1 MKEMRSN
8 YSIEE
13 IQQYLQQL
21 RDNPSLPTGYRG
33 WDALTGGLARG
44 ELTLIG
50 SRPCM
55 GRSCFALGIAN
66 FVSKCN
72 SGTVAIISPQESE
85 TEVAARL
92 LQIGTG
98 MQICKL
104 FDGSI
109 SIENAILT
117 CERFLTSR
125 SGRVKNIPL
134 TFPTLADIQ
143 RCAEQT
149 PDLRLLIVDN
159 IEYINKPVFPSMIP
173 NDGKAYEAERVPMD
187 RLIRCLKRMA
197 QILNVPVICTAYM
210 HRSLEN
216 RKDKRPRLKDLEKI
230 NVPVDLVDQVA
241 FLYRDGYYY
250 EHSRCDT
257 AECIIAK
264 SSNGQTGTVHLQW
277 NPKTGEFR
285 NLENS

>member
-33 WDALTGGLARG
+33 WDALTGGLIPG

-55 GRSCFALGIAN
+55 GRSCFALGISN

-72 SGTVAIISPQESE
+72 SGTVAIVSPQESE

-159 IEYINKPVFPSMIP
+159 IEYIHKPILSIPDDGMVFEP
-173 NDGKAYEAERVPMD
+173 ERVPMPK
-187 RLIRCLKRMA
+187 LIHCLKRLA
-197 QILNVPVICTAYM
+197 QILDVPVISTAYL
-210 HRSLEN
+210 HRSLESHKN
-216 RKDKRPRLKDLEKI
+216 KRPRLKDLEKI
-230 NVPVDLVDQVA
+230 NVPVDLVDQVV
-241 FLYRDGYYY
+241 FLYRNGYYY
-250 EHSRCDT
+250 EHSRPDT
-257 AECIIAK
+257 AECIISK
-264 SSNGQTGTVHLQW
+264 SPNGQTGTVQLQW

-285 NLENS
+285 DLENS